1 MIGAAAHG
9 ERLQQPEE
17 ARLHAGPP
25 VLLCIQRHR
34 HHLAVGVPDQRQLR
48 AEFSNILDFVNLI
61 FDSISFWLIWQRK
74 RLARHFIIG
83 FSLFNIFIGTAF
95 NIATGH
101 FSLVGQ
107 LFSCTPDLILLA
119 YFLTSRRAKAVLT
132 QPFDA
137 EVKQRELAAG
147 PGLLPAS
154 RPGRSGAT
162 SSFTSACSAW
172 WDTGWA
178 AYCTLIRFG
187 MIPGTYGHPESGRI
201 GSTPSSCTGSEPWRA
216 CFCCTPSRTSLK
228 KRIRSRVVPLLIS
241 FVVNARLHDHRTGH
255 GMVNQPGLTAS
266 CPMGLL
272 DMFCNHGQVCLQNA
286 IAFGV
291 VATLM
296 TWVIY
301 PALEQL
307 LSKGPSRDGMNIA
320 FIAVTVGFCILIFLY
335 YVNVALPTRRRRRCR
350 LLGRNLDELSSSY
363 DSEAA
368 GYQDDPASMPILS
381 QRRRAVRLRARLF
394 GVLAEPGMP
403 WCVLSFHLSVLGH
416 WMEIVYCSFMNVF
429 GIVDDSLS
437 NETTRCTVF
446 VYGVVYALVLMPLKT
461 ALVAGAPPR
470 QRRDPVLRRH
480 RGAVHALRT
489 AAGFMLKPAER
500 RRRIPVVGQLTL
512 HSALLPGML
521 RKRPRAA

>member
-1 MIGAAAHG
+1 MAKDFSNPKKLGFM
-9 ERLQQPEE
+9 RVLQFFF
-17 ARLHAGPP
+17 AFN
-25 VLLCIQRHR
+25 VIVTISLLAFLIKGSYE
-34 HHLAVGVPDQRQLR
+34 L
-48 AEFSNILDFVNLI
+48 EFSNILDFVNLI

-137 EVKQRELAAG
+137 EVKQRELAKDLDCYQPRTWAFWRNIIIYFCVFSVVG
-147 PGLLPAS
+147 H
-154 RPGRSGAT
+154 
-162 SSFTSACSAW
+162 W
-172 WDTGWA
+172 MEA

-187 MIPGTYGHPESGRI
+187 MIPGTYDPNSQIWSDWLYPFIVYGFGAV
-201 GSTPSSCTGSEPWRA
+201 A
-216 CFCCTPSRTSLK
+216 CVLLLYPVKNFLE

-241 FVVNARLHDHRTGH
+241 FVVNALVCTTIELVMGL
-255 GMVNQPGLTAS
+255 MVNQPGPDGKLPLWDYS
-266 CPMGLL
+266 
-272 DMFCNHGQVCLQNA
+272 DMFCNFMGQVCLQNA

-307 LSKGPSRDGMNIA
+307 LSKVPRDGMNIA

-335 YVNVALPTRRRRRCR
+335 YVNVALPD
-350 LLGRNLDELSSSY
+350 LDDADDAGSIELSSSY

-368 GYQDDPASMPILS
+368 G
-381 QRRRAVRLRARLF
+381 
-394 GVLAEPGMP
+394 
-403 WCVLSFHLSVLGH
+403 
-416 WMEIVYCSFMNVF
+416 
-429 GIVDDSLS
+429 
-437 NETTRCTVF
+437 
-446 VYGVVYALVLMPLKT
+446 
-461 ALVAGAPPR
+461 
-470 QRRDPVLRRH
+470 
-480 RGAVHALRT
+480 
-489 AAGFMLKPAER
+489 
-500 RRRIPVVGQLTL
+500 
-512 HSALLPGML
+512 
-521 RKRPRAA
+521 